1 MRRLECPFGNQICCG
16 LPVAEGLLPAMLF
29 RRLLRLHQAER
40 LTESL
45 MNNLLS
51 WVHPGFSVYAGP
63 PAEAAQIASVESQA
77 RYVTRPALAM
87 DALQKLDNGNLVME
101 TPPDPR
107 SGATSIALDP
117 FEPRAPPGT
126 VEDSLQ

>member
-1 MRRLECPFGNQICCG
+1 MDGEF
-16 LPVAEGLLPAMLF
+16 LPLPSLDASAIMQLF
-29 RRLLRLHQAER
+29 RRRLLLGLHRAKR
-40 LTESL
+40 ISESF
-45 MNNLLS
+45 MRNLLS